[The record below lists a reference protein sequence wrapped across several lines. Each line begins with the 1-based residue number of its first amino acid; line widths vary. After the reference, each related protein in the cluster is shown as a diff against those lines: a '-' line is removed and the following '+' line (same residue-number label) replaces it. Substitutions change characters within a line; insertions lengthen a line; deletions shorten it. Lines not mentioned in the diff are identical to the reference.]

1 MSDEVTRDV
10 EASQALLQ
18 SKLNEIS
25 VGVLQRGPVS
35 AARQKSDAAGARV
48 RQLKE
53 SQKQLR
59 ARATELGDEIGR
71 LTALCQDSLI
81 EQFAG
86 NKGLPDISK
95 QLGSLPGLEVEHKL
109 ATQAAT
115 QIAEHL
121 LPRAEIA
128 EVRAVADH
136 SAAQAGALREVAA
149 ERLRRTNELIAGA
162 AEHEGEIAYDPA
174 KTISGVLLAQAK
186 QLDIVAGNH
195 RRIAQEREQDY
206 ERVERQRGKA
216 S

>member
-10 EASQALLQ
+10 EGSQALLQ
-18 SKLNEIS
+18 GKLNEVS
-25 VGVLQRGPVS
+25 VSVRQRGTVS
-35 AARQKSDAAGARV
+35 AASQKSDAAGARV

-59 ARATELGDEIGR
+59 TRATELADEISR
-71 LTALCQDSLI
+71 VTALCQDSLI
-81 EQFAG
+81 EKFAG
-86 NKGLPDISK
+86 NKDLPDISK
-95 QLGSLPGLEVEHKL
+95 QLSSLPALHSELKL
-109 ATQAAT
+109 VTQAVA

-121 LPRAEIA
+121 LPKAEIA
-128 EVRAVADH
+128 EVRATADY
-136 SAAQAGALREVAA
+136 SSVQADALRDVAS

-186 QLDIVAGNH
+186 QLDLVAGNQ

-206 ERVERQRGKA
+206 ERAQRQK
-216 S
+216 

>member
-1 MSDEVTRDV
+1 MSDEATQDV

-18 SKLNEIS
+18 EKLNEIS
-25 VGVLQRGPVS
+25 VSVLERGSVS
-35 AARQKSDAAGARV
+35 AASQKSDAAGARV

-59 ARATELGDEIGR
+59 TRASELSDEISR

-86 NKGLPDISK
+86 AKGVPDISK
-95 QLGSLPGLEVEHKL
+95 QLGSLPGLQIEHKL
-109 ATQAAT
+109 VTQAAT

-121 LPRAEIA
+121 LPKAEIA

-136 SAAQAGALREVAA
+136 STAQADALREVAA

-162 AEHEGEIAYDPA
+162 AEHEGEITYDPA

-186 QLDIVAGNH
+186 QLDTVAGNH
-195 RRIAQEREQDY
+195 RKIAHDREQDY
-206 ERVERQRGKA
+206 ERAQRQRGK
-216 S
+216 SS

>member
-1 MSDEVTRDV
+1 MSDEATQDV

-18 SKLNEIS
+18 EKLNEIS
-25 VGVLQRGPVS
+25 VSVLERGPVS
-35 AARQKSDAAGARV
+35 AASQKSDAAGARV

-59 ARATELGDEIGR
+59 TRATELGDEISR

-86 NKGLPDISK
+86 AKGVPDISK
-95 QLGSLPGLEVEHKL
+95 QLGSLPGLQIEHKL
-109 ATQAAT
+109 VTQAAT

-121 LPRAEIA
+121 LPKAEIA
-128 EVRAVADH
+128 EIRAVADH
-136 SAAQAGALREVAA
+136 STAQADALREVAA

-162 AEHEGEIAYDPA
+162 AEHEGEITYDPA

-186 QLDIVAGNH
+186 QLDTVAGNH
-195 RRIAQEREQDY
+195 RKIAHDREQDY
-206 ERVERQRGKA
+206 ERAQRQRGK
-216 S
+216 SS

>member
-1 MSDEVTRDV
+1 MSDEATQDV

-18 SKLNEIS
+18 EKLNEIS
-25 VGVLQRGPVS
+25 VSVLERGSVS
-35 AARQKSDAAGARV
+35 AASQKSDAAGARV

-53 SQKQLR
+53 SQNQLR
-59 ARATELGDEIGR
+59 TRANELGDEICR

-86 NKGLPDISK
+86 AKGVPDISK
-95 QLGSLPGLEVEHKL
+95 QLGSLPGLQIEHKL
-109 ATQAAT
+109 VTQAAT

-121 LPRAEIA
+121 LPKAEIA

-136 SAAQAGALREVAA
+136 STAQADALREVAA

-162 AEHEGEIAYDPA
+162 AEHEGEITYDPA

-186 QLDIVAGNH
+186 QLDTVAGNH
-195 RRIAQEREQDY
+195 RKIAHDREQDY
-206 ERVERQRGKA
+206 ERAQRQRGK
-216 S
+216 SS

>member
-10 EASQALLQ
+10 EGSQAPLQ
-18 SKLNEIS
+18 GKLNEIS

-35 AARQKSDAAGARV
+35 AASQKSDAAGARV

-53 SQKQLR
+53 SQKRLR
-59 ARATELGDEIGR
+59 VRAAELADEIGR
-71 LTALCQDSLI
+71 VTALCQDSLI
-81 EQFAG
+81 EKFAG
-86 NKGLPDISK
+86 NKDLPDTSK
-95 QLGSLPGLEVEHKL
+95 QLSSLPALQSELKL
-109 ATQAAT
+109 VTQAAA

-121 LPRAEIA
+121 LPKAEIA

-136 SAAQAGALREVAA
+136 STAQADALREVAA

-186 QLDIVAGNH
+186 QLDLVAGNQ

-206 ERVERQRGKA
+206 ERAQRQK
-216 S
+216 

>member
-18 SKLNEIS
+18 DKLNEIS
-25 VGVLQRGPVS
+25 VSVLQRGPVS
-35 AARQKSDAAGARV
+35 TASQKSDAAGARV

-59 ARATELGDEIGR
+59 ARATELVDEISR

-86 NKGLPDISK
+86 NKDQPDISK
-95 QLGSLPGLEVEHKL
+95 QLRSLPALESEHKL
-109 ATQAAT
+109 VTLAAV

-121 LPRAEIA
+121 LPKAEIA

-136 SAAQAGALREVAA
+136 SAAHAEALREVAA
-149 ERLRRTNELIAGA
+149 ERLQRTNELIAGA
-162 AEHEGEIAYDPA
+162 AEHEGEITYDPA

-195 RRIAQEREQDY
+195 RKIAQEREQAY
-206 ERVERQRGKA
+206 QRVQRQK
-216 S
+216 

>member
-1 MSDEVTRDV
+1 MSDKDTRDV

-18 SKLNEIS
+18 DKLNEIS
-25 VGVLQRGPVS
+25 VSVLERGPVS
-35 AARQKSDAAGARV
+35 AASQKSDAAAARV
-48 RQLKE
+48 RQLRE

-59 ARATELGDEIGR
+59 ARATGLADEISR
-71 LTALCQDSLI
+71 LTALCRDSFI

-86 NKGLPDISK
+86 AKGLPDISK
-95 QLGSLPGLEVEHKL
+95 QLGSLPGMEIEHKL
-109 ATQAAT
+109 VTQAAT

-121 LPRAEIA
+121 LPKAEIA
-128 EVRAVADH
+128 EVRAAADH
-136 SAAQAGALREVAA
+136 STAQADALREVAA

-162 AEHEGEIAYDPA
+162 AEHEGEITYDPA

-186 QLDIVAGNH
+186 QLDTVAGNH

-206 ERVERQRGKA
+206 EKTQRQRGKA

>member
-1 MSDEVTRDV
+1 MSDEATQDV

-18 SKLNEIS
+18 EKLNEIS
-25 VGVLQRGPVS
+25 VSVLERGPVS
-35 AARQKSDAAGARV
+35 AASQKSDAAGARV

-59 ARATELGDEIGR
+59 VRASELGDEISR

-86 NKGLPDISK
+86 AKGVPDISK
-95 QLGSLPGLEVEHKL
+95 QLGSLPGLQIEHKL
-109 ATQAAT
+109 VTQAAT
-115 QIAEHL
+115 QIAELL
-121 LPRAEIA
+121 LPKAEIA

-136 SAAQAGALREVAA
+136 STAQADALREVAA

-162 AEHEGEIAYDPA
+162 AEHEGEITYDPA

-186 QLDIVAGNH
+186 QLDTVAGNH
-195 RRIAQEREQDY
+195 RKIAHDREQDY
-206 ERVERQRGKA
+206 ERAQRQRGK
-216 S
+216 SS

>member
-1 MSDEVTRDV
+1 M
-10 EASQALLQ
+10 
-18 SKLNEIS
+18 
-25 VGVLQRGPVS
+25 QRGPVS
-35 AARQKSDAAGARV
+35 AASQKSDAAGARV

-59 ARATELGDEIGR
+59 ARATELADEISR

-86 NKGLPDISK
+86 NKDLPDISK
-95 QLGSLPGLEVEHKL
+95 QLRSLPGLESEHKL
-109 ATQAAT
+109 VTQATQV
-115 QIAEHL
+115 AEHL
-121 LPRAEIA
+121 LRQAEIA

-136 SAAQAGALREVAA
+136 STAQADALREVAA

-162 AEHEGEIAYDPA
+162 AEHEGEITYDPL

-186 QLDIVAGNH
+186 QLDTVAGNH
-195 RRIAQEREQDY
+195 RGIAQEREQDC
-206 ERVERQRGKA
+206 EKVQRQRGKA

>member
-1 MSDEVTRDV
+1 MSDEATQDV

-18 SKLNEIS
+18 EKLNEIS
-25 VGVLQRGPVS
+25 VSVLERGSVS
-35 AARQKSDAAGARV
+35 AASQKSDAAGARV

-53 SQKQLR
+53 SQNQLR
-59 ARATELGDEIGR
+59 TRASELGDEISR

-86 NKGLPDISK
+86 AKSVPDISK
-95 QLGSLPGLEVEHKL
+95 QLGSLPGLQIEHKL
-109 ATQAAT
+109 VTQAGT

-121 LPRAEIA
+121 LPKAEIA

-136 SAAQAGALREVAA
+136 STAQADALREVAA

-162 AEHEGEIAYDPA
+162 AEHEGEITYDPA

-186 QLDIVAGNH
+186 QLDTVAGNH
-195 RRIAQEREQDY
+195 RKIAHDREQDY
-206 ERVERQRGKA
+206 ERAQRQRGK
-216 S
+216 SS